1 MKMDLGDVLNNEA
14 ELTLE
19 YEEPMHKKKSTIGR
33 IKTFRSITLR
43 KTTLKEEELM
53 KATRR

>member
-1 MKMDLGDVLNNEA
+1 MDLGDVLNNEA